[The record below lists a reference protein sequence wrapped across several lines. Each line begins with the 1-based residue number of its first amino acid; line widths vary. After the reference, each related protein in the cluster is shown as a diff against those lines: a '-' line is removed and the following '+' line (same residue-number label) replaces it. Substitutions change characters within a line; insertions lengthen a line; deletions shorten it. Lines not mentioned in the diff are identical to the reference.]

1 MLARS
6 RTSATSSW
14 DEDGLIG
21 CCPARHGASCRP
33 CPPFSVWSSAILNVG
48 GSRTRVIRVAADRGL
63 ALASGIGLPRGWC
76 CLQQVWSHARGLSC
90 WGFYFRLSASTPLP
104 YGHVRYHVREHSWDA
119 HRLAWFLPPRL
130 VLAAS
135 LRARRFAWCSSPRL
149 VLVPSAGLIAS
160 LGAHRLAWRAWPLT
174 RCSLPR
180 PVLVAS
186 LDAHRLA

>member
-90 WGFYFRLSASTPLP
+90 WGFYFRLSASTHLP
-104 YGHVRYHVREHSWDA
+104 YGHVRYHVREHSWDDA
-119 HRLAWFLPPRL
+119 FISRVRLALAQAFSNRLGLPTLLDRLGWVLSAAPQPSCNALVIEHRLHHCRLP
-130 VLAAS
+130 S
-135 LRARRFAWCSSPRL
+135 
-149 VLVPSAGLIAS
+149 
-160 LGAHRLAWRAWPLT
+160 T
-174 RCSLPR
+174 
-180 PVLVAS
+180 
-186 LDAHRLA
+186 